1 MTKLPDE
8 LAVSGSFMNKCY
20 IVTIQGEL
28 KHESLNKLHTHIV
41 QTVYDTDVR
50 GTILDFSSVTVFDT
64 EIFDVF
70 KKITQMI
77 AIMGVAVVWIGLKPC
92 VASAL
97 VDFNVDI
104 SSITVAMNLE
114 HGLEMIKSNT
124 FVAEHKK
131 I

>member
-1 MTKLPDE
+1 MTILPDE
-8 LAVSGSFMNKCY
+8 LAVSSSFMDKCY
-20 IVTIQGEL
+20 IVTIQGN
-28 KHESLNKLHTHIV
+28 LNYEALDKLREHIV
-41 QTVYDTDVR
+41 QTVYDTGVR

-64 EIFDVF
+64 EIFKIF

-77 AIMGVAVVWIGLKPC
+77 AIMGVSVIWIGLKPC

-104 SSITVAMNLE
+104 NGITIAMNLE
-114 HGLEMIKSNT
+114 HGLDMIKSNT
-124 FVAEHKK
+124 FVENNKK